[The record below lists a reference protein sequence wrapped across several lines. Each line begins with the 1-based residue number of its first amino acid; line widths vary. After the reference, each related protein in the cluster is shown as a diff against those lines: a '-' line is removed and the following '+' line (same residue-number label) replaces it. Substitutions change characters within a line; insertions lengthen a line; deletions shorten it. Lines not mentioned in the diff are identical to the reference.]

1 MFQESKMTKFS
12 TSLTINASQEAIW
25 KVLSDVSRWH
35 EWTPTVIKVE
45 VLNTPE
51 LKLGNRYKV
60 FQPKLQPVEWTVT
73 ELTTSNFTW
82 ESKALGMHM
91 VAEHV
96 VKSVNANQ
104 SEVTLTFAFN
114 GWLGNL
120 IGKMYGRMT
129 EEYVQTEAQ
138 SLKKRV
144 ENL

>member
-1 MFQESKMTKFS
+1 MTKFS
-12 TSLTINASQEAIW
+12 TSISIHTSQEAVW
-25 KVLSDVSRWH
+25 KVLSNVAHWH
-35 EWTPTVIKVE
+35 EWTPTVNKVE

-60 FQPKLQPVEWTVT
+60 FQPKLQPVVWTVT
-73 ELTTSNFTW
+73 ELNSANFTW
-82 ESKALGMHM
+82 ESKSPGMHM
-91 VAEHV
+91 VAEHI

-120 IGKMYGRMT
+120 ISKMYGKMT

-138 SLKKRV
+138 SLKKKV
-144 ENL
+144 ETS

>member
-1 MFQESKMTKFS
+1 MTKFS
-12 TSLTINASQEAIW
+12 TSITIKSSQQSVW
-25 KVLSDVSRWH
+25 NVLSNVAHWH
-35 EWTPTVIKVE
+35 EWTPTVNKVE
-45 VLNTPE
+45 VLNTSE

-60 FQPKLQPVEWTVT
+60 FQPKLQPAEWTVN

-82 ESKALGMHM
+82 ESKAPGMHM

-104 SEVTLTFAFN
+104 SEVTLTFAFS

-120 IGKMYGRMT
+120 LGKMYGKMT

-138 SLKKRV
+138 SLKKKV
-144 ENL
+144 ETS

>member
-1 MFQESKMTKFS
+1 MTKFS
-12 TSLTINASQEAIW
+12 TSITINSSQEPVW
-25 KVLSDVSRWH
+25 KVLSDVAHWN
-35 EWTPTVIKVE
+35 EWTPTVTKIE

-60 FQPKLQPVEWTVT
+60 IQPKLQPVVWTIT
-73 ELTTSNFTW
+73 ELNSANFTW
-82 ESKALGMHM
+82 ESKSPGMHM

-120 IGKMYGRMT
+120 IGKLYGKMT

-138 SLKKRV
+138 SLKKQV
-144 ENL
+144 ETK